1 MHCIDLTRFQGDN
14 KAFSS
19 VGDVIQLDVHRERC
33 VRLEGERIVYARIE
47 QQPVNDGL
55 CALARGETRSF
66 RGSLRMSSLRQLL
79 VGHAPLLLLDACSAK
94 VQVGWWSGP
103 GEGAWARSTSEAG
116 VGVFKCL
123 EELGIQPDEA
133 GAFVFSDGPGSILG
147 IRTVAMAI
155 RTWQVLKSRPVFSY
169 HSLEIIAHALRRPE
183 LTVIADARRDAWH
196 SIRLGSSLHRLR
208 TIELQGLLATP
219 DGFRH
224 WTAMPADVRT
234 VPYELAELLPRIQDA
249 DLFRATDSP
258 DAFLHEE
265 PSYVTWTPRIHRAP

>member
-1 MHCIDLTRFQGDN
+1 MC
-14 KAFSS
+14 
-19 VGDVIQLDVHRERC
+19 
-33 VRLEGERIVYARIE
+33 
-47 QQPVNDGL
+47 
-55 CALARGETRSF
+55 
-66 RGSLRMSSLRQLL
+66 
-79 VGHAPLLLLDACSAK
+79 
-94 VQVGWWSGP
+94 SGP

-123 EELGIQPDEA
+123 EELGIQPDEV
-133 GAFVFSDGPGSILG
+133 GAFVFCDGPGSMLG

-155 RTWQVLKSRPVFSY
+155 RTWHVLKSRPVFSY
-169 HSLEIIAHALRRPE
+169 HSLAIVAHALRRPE

-208 TIELQGLLATP
+208 TIELQGLLVTP

-224 WTAMPADVRT
+224 WTALPADVRT

-249 DLFRATDSP
+249 DLFSATDAP